1 MTTKSI
7 YFPPASHIS
16 HNKID
21 KCGHILI
28 SAESTPQQLED
39 ANRLIGSWRASHLYP
54 LNTFRSTLIRKVAR
68 YESTIVAQRLKRM
81 NTIIRKLIRYPN
93 MQLSTMQDIAGLR
106 AILNSPKEVYDD
118 GYRGIHIVFKYVGRN
133 EIAHQYDGLLIELQ
147 LRTKLQ
153 HTWATA
159 VEAAGIINNEKY
171 KNGRGNK
178 AWLKFFK
185 LASEAFEVIEYLDN
199 SKSLIRKPTRRPIEI
214 YSELAELDKK
224 EHILEK
230 LVNYSNAIDIID
242 KNNSPATYYII
253 LLLPS
258 QHEVKIYSFTK
269 NEYANAIKIYSE
281 LENNAKTS
289 NSDQVLVSVGD
300 IKNLRLA
307 YPSYFADITDF
318 VEEIKILKQLTLVS
332 WK

>member
-106 AILNSPKEVYDD
+106 AIVNSPKEVYELKNYYFSSSLSHEVKEYYDYIESPKDD

-199 SKSLIRKPTRRPIEI
+199 SKSLVRKPTRRPIEI

-258 QHEVKIYSFTK
+258 QHEVKINSFTK

-300 IKNLRLA
+300 IKN
-307 YPSYFADITDF
+307 
-318 VEEIKILKQLTLVS
+318 
-332 WK
+332 